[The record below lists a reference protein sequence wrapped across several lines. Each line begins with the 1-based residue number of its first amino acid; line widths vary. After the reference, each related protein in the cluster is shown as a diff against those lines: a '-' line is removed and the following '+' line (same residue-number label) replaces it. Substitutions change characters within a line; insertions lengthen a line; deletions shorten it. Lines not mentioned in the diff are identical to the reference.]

1 MATWCDLTFSH
12 SSCTL
17 VFICLVMSYHLN
29 MAEAN
34 LIDESMED
42 EEWNQ
47 SMIEAEERISKEV
60 QIQSLTEQITC
71 LRKQLA
77 EEGRSYRCKLEM
89 SQKDRELLIQK
100 RKRKIHETTGVD
112 KAETLYK

>member
-1 MATWCDLTFSH
+1 M
-12 SSCTL
+12 
-17 VFICLVMSYHLN
+17 
-29 MAEAN
+29 
-34 LIDESMED
+34 IDESMED

-100 RKRKIHETTGVD
+100 RKRKIHESTGVD
-112 KAETLYK
+112 KAETLYKQAQIRRQACELNVKKYLC